1 MTRRLDPDDTTQRQQ
16 LLDAL
21 AAKLAEA
28 RLKHDL
34 DRMTTLVCDAG
45 HQLDR
50 RRPARDADD
59 ERRIA
64 DLEHQLDN
72 ARRANDRLARAL
84 QHPVAH
90 DTTVVVPLRG
100 GVS

>member
-1 MTRRLDPDDTTQRQQ
+1 MTRRLDPDDIAGRQT
-16 LLDAL
+16 LLEAL
-21 AAKLAEA
+21 AARLAEA
-28 RLKHDL
+28 RIERDL

-50 RRPARDADD
+50 RRPAHNADD

-64 DLEHQLDN
+64 DLEQEL
-72 ARRANDRLARAL
+72 ATVRAANVRIVRAL
-84 QHPVAH
+84 QHPAA
-90 DTTVVVPLRG
+90 DDTVVVPLRG